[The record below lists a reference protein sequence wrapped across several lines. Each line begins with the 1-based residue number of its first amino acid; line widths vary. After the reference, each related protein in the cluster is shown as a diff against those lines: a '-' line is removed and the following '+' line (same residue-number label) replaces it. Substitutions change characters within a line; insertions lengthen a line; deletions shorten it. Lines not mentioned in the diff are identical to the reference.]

1 MSHLKNI
8 FGGWWVNCSKKRQFV
23 GNLKTQAI
31 FVDIF
36 STTSLQCFNLK
47 LVTWLRRCGE
57 CCHLSKCDI
66 ERNLIFWISVKKR
79 GRLSR
84 STFTRT
90 EFSTEISGLL
100 GRARQEESRVGGN
113 AREGNT
119 ASAPEHFPHRLQA
132 VQWERMRG
140 AISLLEFQQWP
151 RIASKGATVS
161 LTSV

>member
-1 MSHLKNI
+1 MGWVG
-8 FGGWWVNCSKKRQFV
+8 GGWWVNCSKKGQFV

-36 STTSLQCFNLK
+36 STTSLQYSNLK

-57 CCHLSKCDI
+57 CCHLSEC

-79 GRLSR
+79 GRLSP

-100 GRARQEESRVGGN
+100 GRARQEESGWKC
-113 AREGNT
+113 
-119 ASAPEHFPHRLQA
+119 Q
-132 VQWERMRG
+132 RG
-140 AISLLEFQQWP
+140 KHCFSSRTFSTQ
-151 RIASKGATVS
+151 IASSAVGEDERCNITLRIPAMAKDCF
-161 LTSV
+161 